1 MLEVLKALD
10 THLSEHLGLNY
21 EFGQMSNSPPKY
33 PYWVGDYTESESL
46 TEDGVEQPIII
57 LNGFSRGKFIEL
69 EEQKEKIKEY
79 FKFGKTDLMTVTLP
93 DQTISKVSVNIW
105 FSDSI
110 NIPDDNLDLKRCQ
123 IHLNTKIWKGYD

>member
-10 THLSEHLGLNY
+10 THLSEHLKLNY
-21 EFGQMSNSPPKY
+21 EFGQMSESPPKY

-79 FKFGKTDLMTVTLP
+79 FSQSRD
-93 DQTISKVSVNIW
+93 I
-105 FSDSI
+105 
-110 NIPDDNLDLKRCQ
+110 LDR
-123 IHLNTKIWKGYD
+123 LNVADERKGVLREYTERMMNRKK

>member
-10 THLSEHLGLNY
+10 THLSEHFGLNY
-21 EFGQMSNSPPKY
+21 EFGQMSDSPPQY

-93 DQTISKVSVNIW
+93 DQTTSKVSVNIW

>member
-10 THLSEHLGLNY
+10 THLSKHLGLNY
-21 EFGQMSNSPPKY
+21 EFGQMSDSPPKY

-46 TEDGVEQPIII
+46 TEDGIEQPIII

-79 FKFGKTDLMTVTLP
+79 FKFGKTDLMTVILP

>member
-10 THLSEHLGLNY
+10 THLAGHLGLNY
-21 EFGQMSNSPPKY
+21 EFGQMSDSPPKY

-69 EEQKEKIKEY
+69 EKQKEKIKEY

-93 DQTISKVSVNIW
+93 DQTTSKVSVNIW

>member
-1 MLEVLKALD
+1 
-10 THLSEHLGLNY
+10 
-21 EFGQMSNSPPKY
+21 MSDSPPKY

-46 TEDGVEQPIII
+46 TEDGAEQPIII
-57 LNGFSRGKFIEL
+57 LNGFSRGRFIEL
-69 EEQKEKIKEY
+69 EKQKEKIKEY

-93 DQTISKVSVNIW
+93 DQTTSKVSVNIW